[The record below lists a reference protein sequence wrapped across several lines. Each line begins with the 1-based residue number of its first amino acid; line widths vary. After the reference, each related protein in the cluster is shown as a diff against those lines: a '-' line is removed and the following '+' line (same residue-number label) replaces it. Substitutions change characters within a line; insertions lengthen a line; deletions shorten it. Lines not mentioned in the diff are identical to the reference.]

1 MKGAHAL
8 AWCKLF
14 VYSIS
19 IFMLLVKIRVVLLIA
34 LNTSRLSLDLSATV
48 GTGSQ
53 CQLQEVTELVSGD
66 FSALVSRQGYGGEV
80 EEAVHFLRFK
90 HTVESATGASQRF
103 CTVTAHERPTPPH

>member
-8 AWCKLF
+8 ARCKLF

-19 IFMLLVKIRVVLLIA
+19 IFMLMVKIRVVLLIA
-34 LNTSRLSLDLSATV
+34 LNASLSLDLSATA
-48 GTGSQ
+48 GTCSQ
-53 CQLQEVTELVSGD
+53 CQLQKVTELVSGD

-103 CTVTAHERPTPPH
+103 CTVTAHERPAPPH